1 MPGPLAAV
9 VACVSLGGN
18 VAVVPRTLSDC
29 VSFPGVVYKALAGKL
44 IVSEAVMAFRRHERA
59 PAVSAFISYTKQL

>member
-44 IVSEAVMAFRRHERA
+44 IVSEAAMVFRRHERA